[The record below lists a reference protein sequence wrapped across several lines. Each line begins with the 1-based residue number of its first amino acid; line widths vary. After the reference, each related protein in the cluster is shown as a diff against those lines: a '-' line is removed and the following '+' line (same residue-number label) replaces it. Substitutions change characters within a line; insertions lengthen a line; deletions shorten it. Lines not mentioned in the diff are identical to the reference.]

1 MCVASH
7 LANRG
12 LYIVFLQI
20 LANFRI
26 LPADSS
32 SDEFGRDQ
40 KSVEFDPID
49 GVLAV
54 SGVIAE
60 PKEFSLRFVPRNEK
74 ALIQALG

>member
-20 LANFRI
+20 FANFRI

-32 SDEFGRDQ
+32 NDEIGRDQ
-40 KSVEFDPID
+40 ESVEFDPLD
-49 GVLAV
+49 GVLEV

-60 PKEFSLRFVPRNEK
+60 PKDFSLRFVPRDGK
-74 ALIQALG
+74 ALLRALN